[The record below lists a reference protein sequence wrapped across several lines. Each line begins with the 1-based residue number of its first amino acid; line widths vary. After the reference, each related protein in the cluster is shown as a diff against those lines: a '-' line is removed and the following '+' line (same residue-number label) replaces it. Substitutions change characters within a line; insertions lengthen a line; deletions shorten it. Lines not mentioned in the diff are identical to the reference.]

1 MKKIPTIIEKIPA
14 GILQKI
20 EGLPGIT
27 LPWSESSSLLDI
39 DYVYRWSG
47 YKSISPLVA
56 HLLSDD
62 GTMSDAGYT
71 TLAGIVWS
79 HFGTAWTKKYNAL
92 TTQYLPLENYN
103 MVEEEDNTI
112 TDDADTRVTG
122 SANDNVV
129 STTASHNVYG
139 YNSSSPTPSDSDSAS
154 TSTDTDLDTKYDNER
169 VIDRT
174 LTRHGNIGVTTSQ
187 QMLESELQ
195 LRAYR
200 FFEEVFKD
208 IDRILALQVYDGEV
222 TDKIYN
228 GSGGGSGTVSV
239 TSVNGKTGDVT
250 LYGSDINL
258 TMLVSQTVA
267 DAIQNLNTQKLNKPT
282 VLTQAILSGASSV
295 SFTNDAIGDDSE
307 IDIYLNKS
315 GVNVTGWTQSG
326 HVFTINLSNVTES
339 TVVTVEVFN
348 G

>member
-1 MKKIPTIIEKIPA
+1 MKKIPTIIEKIPQ

-20 EGLPGIT
+20 ENLPGVD
-27 LPWSESSSLLDI
+27 LPWTESSSLLDI

-62 GTMSDAGYT
+62 GTMSDSGYN

-79 HFGTAWTKKYNAL
+79 HFGTPWTKKYNAL
-92 TTQYLPLENYN
+92 MTQYAPLENYN
-103 MVEEEDNTI
+103 MVEDEDNTI
-112 TDDADTRVTG
+112 TDDATTHITG
-122 SANDNVV
+122 DATDNVT
-129 STTASHNVYG
+129 STSASRSVYG
-139 YNSSSPTPSDSDSAS
+139 YNSSSPVPSESDSGS
-154 TSTDTDLDTKYDNER
+154 TSTDTDMTTDYDNER
-169 VIDRT
+169 TIDRT

-187 QMLESELQ
+187 QMLQSELE
-195 LRAYR
+195 LRSYK
-200 FFEEVFKD
+200 FFEDVYKD
-208 IDRILALQVYDGEV
+208 IDSILCLMVYDGEV
-222 TDKIYN
+222 ADKIYN
-228 GSGGGSGTVSV
+228 NAGGGGSVSV

-267 DAIQNLNTQKLNKPT
+267 EAIQNLNTQKQNKPT
-282 VLTQAILSGASSV
+282 VLTQTILSGASSV

-307 IDIYLNKS
+307 IDIYLNNS

-348 G
+348 